1 MIIFYPKVYYQRQ
14 ARDVVCR
21 NIRRSEWFRAKQI
34 YETTN
39 RLSDKSLCGTG
50 TCQTALFAYDGGSVN
65 ETVKLALTTDC

>member
-1 MIIFYPKVYYQRQ
+1 MSLYTLLQLFSLSEQLEPCVMIIFYPKVYYQRQ

-50 TCQTALFAYDGGSVN
+50 TC
-65 ETVKLALTTDC
+65 